1 VADAPSDPKQ
11 DHKLAR
17 RAREAQDLELDSARP
32 IARLEDPSTR
42 LGLEGEVLQAI
53 EQTVNESGLPITMRV
68 YLKRFAKHGYKG
80 KACASA
86 GVTAQMPSVWRRH
99 EEYGQEFAALEAVIQ
114 ETLVEQ
120 LEESVDARAFLGY
133 LEPVFGTLARPEI
146 EEHETR
152 DGKGTVVKEVL
163 HRFTGVVGYKR
174 MFDAQLAQFRLKA
187 LAPDKYAE
195 RRKTELTGANGGPV
209 QIAPVV
215 DRLSGQLARLQKQ
228 RDEPQDDP
236 GEAGTGRGGANQ
248 GQGGQDGPGA
258 E

>member
-1 VADAPSDPKQ
+1 VADAPSSPKQ
-11 DHKLAR
+11 DQKLAR
-17 RAREAQDLELDSARP
+17 ATREARDLELDPQRP
-32 IARLEDPSTR
+32 ITRLEDPSTR

-53 EQTVNESGLPITMRV
+53 EQTVNESGLTATQRL
-68 YLKRFAKHGYKG
+68 YLKRFARYGYKG
-80 KACASA
+80 KACAAA
-86 GVTAQMPSVWRRH
+86 GVTLQMPSLWRKH
-99 EEYGQEFAALEAVIQ
+99 EEYGQEFAALESIISEA
-114 ETLVEQ
+114 LVEQ

-152 DGKGTVVKEVL
+152 DGKGTVTKEVL

-195 RRKTELTGANGGPV
+195 RRKTELTGKDGGPV

-215 DRLSGQLARLQKQ
+215 DRLSSQLARLQKQ
-228 RDEPQDDP
+228 RDEPQEAP
-236 GEAGTGRGGANQ
+236 GEASPGPGSENQ
-248 GQGGQDGPGA
+248 GVPGQDGPGG